1 MRERRWSFPV
11 AASLALLALAFSS
24 PILAQTCQTYT
35 GLTYGTYVDGSGV
48 TQNLQ
53 LELLVP
59 QGVSGP
65 VPVVLWIHGGGW
77 RTGSRLPVPT
87 RASNLCASGYAV
99 ASVDYRLTTTALW
112 PAQIQDV
119 RGAVRWLRAHA
130 AQYGLDVD
138 RFGAW
143 GDSAGGHLA
152 AFLAFSGGVGTITVG
167 SFTLDLE
174 GSIGDSGGNL
184 DQSSRVQAVVDWYGA
199 TDVLQMHFYP
209 TTVNHDGSGS
219 DESKF
224 LGGPIQD
231 RAELAATAN
240 PVTYVDPDDPP
251 LLIMH
256 GTLDKLIPFN
266 QSQLLVDAMKA
277 AGAGGIPARLYP
289 VVGAGHGGASSFDKT
304 AILQVVYDFFDSIL
318 KGSGPL
324 TAGPPT
330 APPSNPPGAVTLAT
344 SDRFAAES
352 GPDGGGRITFTRSSS
367 TASALTVSYTV
378 SGTAMPGADYVA
390 LSGSVTI
397 PSGQASANVDV
408 TPVDD
413 NLFETGETV
422 ILTVGSS
429 SASVVIRDVEPA
441 RPVVA
446 VSMSDLDAAEPFD
459 TGEFIVWR
467 TGSTTGPLTVDLIHG
482 GDASGSDY
490 DLATSATIAA
500 GSDRVQLKVTPVDDA
515 ITEDPETVTLTVAP
529 SSSIYPGPYDGST
542 VTIAD
547 DDLPGTPDLTGL
559 SLSPGSVTGSQ
570 TSIATV
576 TLSGPA
582 LAGGAAV
589 SLSSSDTSAA
599 TVPASLTVPQ
609 GASSATF
616 TVTTTPVTSTHT
628 VSISASRRGV
638 ARTVALTVKPAA
650 LSSLTLTP
658 ATFTGGC
665 KTSTGKV
672 ILTGKAPVGGIVV
685 TLANTNPVATVP
697 SSVTVPSGSTSATFP
712 ITAPAVTS
720 NQSGTV
726 TATYSG
732 TSLSGTLTVRP
743 IGLLTLALSPTTVVG
758 PAPSNG
764 TVTLECAAAPGSIVV
779 DLSSS
784 STGVANPSAPS
795 LTIPAGST
803 QGTFTVTTADVS
815 TQSFATIKATAN
827 GTTKS
832 VKLTVN
838 P

>member
-1 MRERRWSFPV
+1 MRPWSLPL
-11 AASLALLALAFSS
+11 AAVLALGVSS
-24 PILAQTCQTYT
+24 PVLAQTCHTYT
-35 GLTYGTYVDGSGV
+35 GLTYGTYVDSSGA
-48 TQNLQ
+48 TQPLR

-59 QGVSGP
+59 QGAASA
-65 VPVVLWIHGGGW
+65 VPVVVWIHGGGW

-87 RASNLCASGYAV
+87 RASDLCLRGYAV

-130 AQYGLDVD
+130 AEYGLDPD
-138 RFGAW
+138 RFAAW
-143 GDSAGGHLA
+143 GESAGGHLA
-152 AFLAFSGGVGTITVG
+152 AFLAFSGGVGTVTAG
-167 SFTLDLE
+167 SFTVDLE
-174 GSIGDSGGNL
+174 GSGGNL
-184 DQSSRVQAVVDWYGA
+184 DQSSRVQAVVDWYGP

-231 RAELAATAN
+231 RPELAATAN
-240 PVTYVDPDDPP
+240 PISYVDPDDPP
-251 LLIMH
+251 LLVFH
-256 GTLDKLIPFN
+256 GTLDKVIPFN
-266 QSQLLVDAMKA
+266 QSQLLVDAARA
-277 AGAGGIPARLYP
+277 AGSGSGIPARLVP
-289 VVGAGHGGASSFDKT
+289 VQGAGHGGSAFDKT
-304 AILQVVYDFFDSIL
+304 ANLQIVYGFLDSIL
-318 KGSGPL
+318 LGLSPL

-330 APPSNPPGAVTLAT
+330 EPSGGSSGPVTLTT

-352 GPDGGGRITFTRSSS
+352 GPDGGGRITFTRSAG
-367 TASALTVSYTV
+367 TAFPLTVTYAV
-378 SGTAMPGADYVA
+378 SGTATPGDDYAA

-397 PSGQASANVDV
+397 PAGQASADVDV
-408 TPVDD
+408 TPLDD

-422 ILTVGSS
+422 IVSIGTAGSS
-429 SASVVIRDVEPA
+429 SASVVIRDVEPV

-446 VSMSDLDAAEPFD
+446 VSMSDLDAAEPSD
-459 TGEFIVWR
+459 AGEFIVWR
-467 TGSTTGPLTVDLIHG
+467 TGSTTDPLTVDLLQG
-482 GDASGSDY
+482 GTASASDY
-490 DLATSATIAA
+490 ALPISATIPA
-500 GSDRVQLKVTPVDDA
+500 GSDRVLLKVVPVDDA
-515 ITEDPETVTLTVAP
+515 LTEDPETVTLSVAP
-529 SSSIYPGPYDGST
+529 SSSIYSGPYAGST

-547 DDLPGTPDLTGL
+547 DDVPGTPDLTGL

-570 TSIATV
+570 TSVGTV

-589 SLSSSDTSAA
+589 SLASSDASA
-599 TVPASLTVPQ
+599 TVPASVTVPQ

-616 TVTTTPVTSTHT
+616 NVTTTPVNATRS
-628 VSISASRRGV
+628 VKISASRRGLT
-638 ARTVALTVKPAA
+638 RTVTLIVQPPA

-658 ATFTGGC
+658 STFAGGC

-672 ILTGKAPVGGIVV
+672 TLTGKAPVGGIVV

-697 SSVTVPSGSTSATFP
+697 SSVTVASGSTSATFP
-712 ITAPAVTS
+712 ITAPAVTA
-720 NQSGTV
+720 NQTGTV
-726 TATYSG
+726 TASYAG
-732 TSLSGTLTVRP
+732 TSLGGTLTVRP
-743 IGLLTLALSPTTVVG
+743 IGLAALALSPNPVIG

-779 DLSSS
+779 ALSSS
-784 STGVANPSAPS
+784 STGVANPTAPS

-803 QGTFTVTTADVS
+803 QGTFSVITADVS
-815 TQSFATIKATAN
+815 TQSFATIKATAG

-832 VKLTVN
+832 VKLTVD